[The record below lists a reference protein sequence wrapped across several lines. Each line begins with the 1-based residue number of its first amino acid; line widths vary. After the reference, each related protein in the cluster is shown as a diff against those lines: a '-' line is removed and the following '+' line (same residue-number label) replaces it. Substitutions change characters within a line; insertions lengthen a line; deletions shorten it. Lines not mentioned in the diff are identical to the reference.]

1 VSTLKKPDRR
11 IERTR
16 RLLFEAFRDLLFE
29 RGYARTTVRDILDR
43 ADVGRS
49 TFYEHFDGKD
59 ALLEESIKPLFDV
72 LARAAARG
80 PKPPALTRVVEHFW
94 EQRRMGRILFIG
106 KPGRVL
112 TELLSESI
120 EDHLR
125 ERLAQTRKSPLVPL
139 RLAALQLA
147 HAQIELL
154 LAWYS
159 AAPTCTPEAIA
170 DALYASTNAAAA
182 ALLRD

>member
-1 VSTLKKPDRR
+1 MSALKKPDRR

-29 RGYARTTVRDILDR
+29 RGYARTTVRNIIDR

-59 ALLEESIKPLFDV
+59 ALLEESIKPFFEV

-80 PKPPALTRVVEHFW
+80 PKPPALTRIIEHFW
-94 EQRRMGRILFIG
+94 QQRRFGHIVFVG

-112 TELLSESI
+112 TGLLAESI
-120 EDHLR
+120 EDQLR

-154 LAWYS
+154 LGWFS
-159 AAPTCTPEAIA
+159 SAPTCTPEAIA